1 MHRNGFKPLQSIVLQ
16 YFEMVPG
23 GLTHFSD
30 PFLRSMVFFDQNRW
44 KSPVPPPLLSILT
57 PRGVGLELQTDLDTP
72 NLIHPQT
79 SLLYPTLH
87 ILSIKSN
94 SGGFPKGGHRF
105 PLCFHK
111 GIGTAK

>member
-1 MHRNGFKPLQSIVLQ
+1 M
-16 YFEMVPG
+16 
-23 GLTHFSD
+23 
-30 PFLRSMVFFDQNRW
+30 
-44 KSPVPPPLLSILT
+44 PPLAPVGLLPEPAEPSMRSTCTILT

-72 NLIHPQT
+72 NLMHLQT
-79 SLLYPTLH
+79 SLLYPFLH

>member
-1 MHRNGFKPLQSIVLQ
+1 MDITAPA
-16 YFEMVPG
+16 P
-23 GLTHFSD
+23 
-30 PFLRSMVFFDQNRW
+30 
-44 KSPVPPPLLSILT
+44 LSILT

-72 NLIHPQT
+72 NLMHLQT
-79 SLLYPTLH
+79 SLLYPFLH

>member
-1 MHRNGFKPLQSIVLQ
+1 MDI
-16 YFEMVPG
+16 
-23 GLTHFSD
+23 TA
-30 PFLRSMVFFDQNRW
+30 
-44 KSPVPPPLLSILT
+44 PPPLSILT

-72 NLIHPQT
+72 NLMHLQT
-79 SLLYPTLH
+79 SLLYPFLH